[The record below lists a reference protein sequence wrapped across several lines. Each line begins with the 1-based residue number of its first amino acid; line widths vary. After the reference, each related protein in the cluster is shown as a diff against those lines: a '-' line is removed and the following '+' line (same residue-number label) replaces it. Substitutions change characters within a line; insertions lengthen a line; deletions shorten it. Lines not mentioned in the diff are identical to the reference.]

1 MESKRLAMLLVV
13 LLRLG
18 GRLCEGCLEE
28 ERTALFQLKPFFS
41 FIDVGFYSIG
51 EKDSSSNC
59 CEWKRV
65 KCNLITKRVTHL
77 SLNVSNIIMFD
88 DITLLEPSW
97 DDVIYPNPINEMYHD
112 SWRNK
117 MKSWY
122 LNASLFLPFKE
133 LHMLSLSGNLIAG
146 CVHNEGFERLSL
158 ELNKLKILDL
168 SYNNFNDSILS
179 SLSELSSLKSL
190 NLAGNLL
197 TGTNPVNEKKGP
209 KLSKLEVLD
218 LSDNM
223 LNNSIFSS
231 LGMLSNLKYL
241 YLDYNKLEG
250 RIHMKGKGELGL
262 IKLEVLA
269 LNDNHLNRDVLPS
282 LAALPNLKSLYL
294 DRNRLAGQIH
304 IKDLNALKSL
314 EELRLSSNGVTGFA
328 PSQAEL
334 RLMNLKVVDLSDNL
348 FNNTIFSSLAGL
360 SNLKTLT
367 LWSVRGPID
376 INGGLRNLE
385 ELHMSC
391 YSGCTFNLRPPLL
404 PSLKT
409 LYLKGFSFNLTTIAS
424 PSHNKWQNLANLT
437 LEDSSLPLNFLP
449 TLSSLKYLHL
459 SSCYVNDNF
468 MHDFCKMT
476 NLRELFISGNNLK
489 GSLPMCFSNL
499 TSLEI
504 LDLSFNDLSGN
515 ISALKSLASLQWLDL
530 SYNKLQIPSS
540 LGYLFNLSKLQ
551 YLSASNNIIYVDEMH
566 SVAPRFQLRE
576 ISLSCCGNG
585 GSFPQF
591 LNHQHDLVD
600 VTLSHT
606 HFKVNQFPFWL
617 LENNTN
623 LKRLYLVNCSLSGP
637 FQVPFPSH
645 LVLEDLDIS
654 NNFFSGNIPTE
665 IGARLPSLSSLNMSK
680 NDFNGSIPSS
690 FGDMSS
696 LQILDLSN
704 NQLFGG
710 IPEHLAWGCS
720 SLEILAL
727 SNNTLQGPIFSSNFS
742 LMSLSKLQLNGNN
755 FSGMIP
761 NALSN
766 CSFLGTLD
774 LSNNYLFG
782 KIPSWI
788 ESMYSLST
796 FDVSRN
802 QLSGRIPQW
811 MGNTSNLGQIDVAD
825 NHLQG
830 LIPRAFCNLNRQLQ
844 FLDLSM
850 NNFSGILP
858 SCFKPSNIEEVYLSK
873 NMLQG
878 PLPNAFRKSSFLVTL
893 DLSYNHF
900 SGHIPNWI
908 SNLSQLSYL
917 LLKRNH
923 FEGEIP
929 IQLCKLPHLSL
940 IDLSLNNLSGGIPSC
955 LKVTAL
961 NKVPDNYSWISYN
974 YLGANWS
981 ISIEESIEYTIKS
994 RSDTYKKKILQYM
1007 SGIDLSC
1014 NKLTGEIP
1022 HEIKNIL
1029 MLFTLNLSH
1038 NSLTG
1043 PIPRAFSN
1051 LRDIESLDLSYN
1063 NLTGNIPPEFAL
1075 LHFLQYFNVSYN
1087 NLSGKTPER
1096 IGQLGTFDES
1106 SYVGNPFLCGS
1117 LVGKNCSPI
1126 APPKAPSDS
1135 AKDHGF
1141 IDMDAFYASFFACYI
1156 VVLLCIGAVLYIN
1169 PYWRQAWFYYVQMT
1183 INSCYYFVMD
1193 NLSRK
1198 FGC

>member
-41 FIDVGFYSIG
+41 FIDV
-51 EKDSSSNC
+51 DSSSNC
-59 CEWKRV
+59 C
-65 KCNLITKRVTHL
+65 
-77 SLNVSNIIMFD
+77 
-88 DITLLEPSW
+88 
-97 DDVIYPNPINEMYHD
+97 
-112 SWRNK
+112 
-117 MKSWY
+117 
-122 LNASLFLPFKE
+122 
-133 LHMLSLSGNLIAG
+133 
-146 CVHNEGFERLSL
+146 FEKLSL
-158 ELNKLKILDL
+158 ELNKLEILDL
-168 SYNNFNDSILS
+168 SYNKFNDSILS

-190 NLAGNLL
+190 NLADNLL
-197 TGTNPVNEKKGP
+197 TGANPVN
-209 KLSKLEVLD
+209 
-218 LSDNM
+218 
-223 LNNSIFSS
+223 
-231 LGMLSNLKYL
+231 
-241 YLDYNKLEG
+241 
-250 RIHMKGKGELGL
+250 GKGELGL
-262 IKLEVLA
+262 IKLEVLGLVNNR
-269 LNDNHLNRDVLPS
+269 LNNDVFPS
-282 LAALPNLKSLYL
+282 LAGLPNLKFLYL
-294 DRNRLAGQIH
+294 DGNKLAGQVQ
-304 IKDLNALKSL
+304 IKDLNALKYL
-314 EELRLSSNGVTGFA
+314 EELRLSGNGVTGFA
-328 PSQAEL
+328 PSQ
-334 RLMNLKVVDLSDNL
+334 
-348 FNNTIFSSLAGL
+348 
-360 SNLKTLT
+360 
-367 LWSVRGPID
+367 
-376 INGGLRNLE
+376 
-385 ELHMSC
+385 
-391 YSGCTFNLRPPLL
+391 
-404 PSLKT
+404 
-409 LYLKGFSFNLTTIAS
+409 
-424 PSHNKWQNLANLT
+424 
-437 LEDSSLPLNFLP
+437 
-449 TLSSLKYLHL
+449 
-459 SSCYVNDNF
+459 
-468 MHDFCKMT
+468 DFCKMT
-476 NLRELFISGNNLK
+476 NLRELFNSNNNLK

-499 TSLEI
+499 TSLER

-591 LNHQHDLVD
+591 LYHQHDLVD
-600 VTLSHT
+600 VTLSHI

-623 LKRLYLVNCSLSGP
+623 LKRLHLVNCSLSGP

-665 IGARLPSLSSLNMSK
+665 IGAHLPSLSSLNMSK

-727 SNNTLQGPIFSSNFS
+727 SNNTLQGPIFSTNFS
-742 LMSLSKLQLNGNN
+742 LMSLSQLQLNGNN

-761 NALSN
+761 NALS
-766 CSFLGTLD
+766 
-774 LSNNYLFG
+774 
-782 KIPSWI
+782 K
-788 ESMYSLST
+788 YSLST

-802 QLSGRIPQW
+802 QLCGRIPKW
-811 MGNTSNLGQIDVAD
+811 MGNTSILGQIDVAD

-878 PLPNAFRKSSFLVTL
+878 PLPKAFRKSSFLVTL

-961 NKVPDNYSWISYN
+961 NKVPDHYSWISYN
-974 YLGANWS
+974 FLGANRS

-994 RSDTYKKKILQYM
+994 RSYTYKKRILQYM

-1126 APPKAPSDS
+1126 APPKAPSES

-1156 VVLLCIGAVLYIN
+1156 VVLLCIGSVLYIN

-1193 NLSRK
+1193 NLPRK

>member
-1 MESKRLAMLLVV
+1 M
-13 LLRLG
+13 
-18 GRLCEGCLEE
+18 
-28 ERTALFQLKPFFS
+28 
-41 FIDVGFYSIG
+41 
-51 EKDSSSNC
+51 
-59 CEWKRV
+59 
-65 KCNLITKRVTHL
+65 
-77 SLNVSNIIMFD
+77 
-88 DITLLEPSW
+88 
-97 DDVIYPNPINEMYHD
+97 
-112 SWRNK
+112 
-117 MKSWY
+117 
-122 LNASLFLPFKE
+122 
-133 LHMLSLSGNLIAG
+133 
-146 CVHNEGFERLSL
+146 
-158 ELNKLKILDL
+158 
-168 SYNNFNDSILS
+168 
-179 SLSELSSLKSL
+179 
-190 NLAGNLL
+190 
-197 TGTNPVNEKKGP
+197 
-209 KLSKLEVLD
+209 
-218 LSDNM
+218 
-223 LNNSIFSS
+223 
-231 LGMLSNLKYL
+231 
-241 YLDYNKLEG
+241 
-250 RIHMKGKGELGL
+250 
-262 IKLEVLA
+262 
-269 LNDNHLNRDVLPS
+269 
-282 LAALPNLKSLYL
+282 
-294 DRNRLAGQIH
+294 
-304 IKDLNALKSL
+304 
-314 EELRLSSNGVTGFA
+314 
-328 PSQAEL
+328 
-334 RLMNLKVVDLSDNL
+334 
-348 FNNTIFSSLAGL
+348 
-360 SNLKTLT
+360 
-367 LWSVRGPID
+367 
-376 INGGLRNLE
+376 
-385 ELHMSC
+385 
-391 YSGCTFNLRPPLL
+391 
-404 PSLKT
+404 
-409 LYLKGFSFNLTTIAS
+409 
-424 PSHNKWQNLANLT
+424 
-437 LEDSSLPLNFLP
+437 
-449 TLSSLKYLHL
+449 
-459 SSCYVNDNF
+459 
-468 MHDFCKMT
+468 
-476 NLRELFISGNNLK
+476 
-489 GSLPMCFSNL
+489 
-499 TSLEI
+499 
-504 LDLSFNDLSGN
+504 
-515 ISALKSLASLQWLDL
+515 SALKSLVSLQWLDL

-551 YLSASNNIIYVDEMH
+551 YLSASNNFIYVDEMH
-566 SVAPRFQLRE
+566 SVAPRFQLRV

-591 LNHQHDLVD
+591 LYHQHDLVD
-600 VTLSHT
+600 VTLSHI

-623 LKRLYLVNCSLSGP
+623 LKRLHLVNCSLSGP

-665 IGARLPSLSSLNMSK
+665 IGAHLPSLSFLNMSK

-696 LQILDLSN
+696 LQILDFSN

-727 SNNTLQGPIFSSNFS
+727 SNNTLQGPIFSTNFS
-742 LMSLSKLQLNGNN
+742 LMSLSLLQLNGNN

-774 LSNNYLFG
+774 LSNNYLF
-782 KIPSWI
+782 
-788 ESMYSLST
+788 
-796 FDVSRN
+796 
-802 QLSGRIPQW
+802 
-811 MGNTSNLGQIDVAD
+811 D

-844 FLDLSM
+844 ILDLSM
-850 NNFSGILP
+850 NNFSGIRP

-908 SNLSQLSYL
+908 SDLSQLSYL

-940 IDLSLNNLSGGIPSC
+940 IDLSMNNLSGGIPSC

-961 NKVPDNYSWISYN
+961 NKVPDLYSWISFN
-974 YLGANWS
+974 YLGANRS

-994 RSDTYKKKILQYM
+994 RSYTYKKRILQYM
-1007 SGIDLSC
+1007 PGIDLSC
-1014 NKLTGEIP
+1014 NKFTGEIP

-1029 MLFTLNLSH
+1029 MLYTLNLSH

-1043 PIPRAFSN
+1043 PIPRAFAN
-1051 LRDIESLDLSYN
+1051 LRDIESLDLSYY
-1063 NLTGNIPPEFAL
+1063 NLTGNIPPEYAL
-1075 LHFLQYFNVSYN
+1075 LHFLQYFNVSY

-1106 SYVGNPFLCGS
+1106 NYVGNPFLCGS

-1156 VVLLCIGAVLYIN
+1156 VVLLCIRAVLYVN

-1193 NLSRK
+1193 NLPRN

>member
-1 MESKRLAMLLVV
+1 
-13 LLRLG
+13 
-18 GRLCEGCLEE
+18 
-28 ERTALFQLKPFFS
+28 
-41 FIDVGFYSIG
+41 
-51 EKDSSSNC
+51 
-59 CEWKRV
+59 
-65 KCNLITKRVTHL
+65 
-77 SLNVSNIIMFD
+77 
-88 DITLLEPSW
+88 
-97 DDVIYPNPINEMYHD
+97 
-112 SWRNK
+112 
-117 MKSWY
+117 
-122 LNASLFLPFKE
+122 
-133 LHMLSLSGNLIAG
+133 
-146 CVHNEGFERLSL
+146 
-158 ELNKLKILDL
+158 
-168 SYNNFNDSILS
+168 
-179 SLSELSSLKSL
+179 
-190 NLAGNLL
+190 
-197 TGTNPVNEKKGP
+197 
-209 KLSKLEVLD
+209 
-218 LSDNM
+218 
-223 LNNSIFSS
+223 
-231 LGMLSNLKYL
+231 
-241 YLDYNKLEG
+241 
-250 RIHMKGKGELGL
+250 
-262 IKLEVLA
+262 
-269 LNDNHLNRDVLPS
+269 
-282 LAALPNLKSLYL
+282 
-294 DRNRLAGQIH
+294 
-304 IKDLNALKSL
+304 
-314 EELRLSSNGVTGFA
+314 
-328 PSQAEL
+328 
-334 RLMNLKVVDLSDNL
+334 MNLKVVDLSNNL
-348 FNNTIFSSLAGL
+348 FNNTILSSLAGL
-360 SNLKTLT
+360 SNFRTLT
-367 LWSVRGPID
+367 LGNVRGSID
-376 INGGLRNLE
+376 MNDGLRNLE

-391 YSGCTFNLRPPLL
+391 HSGCTFNLHPLLL

-409 LYLKGFSFNLTTIAS
+409 LSLEGFSFNLTTIAS
-424 PSHNKWQNLANLT
+424 PSHNKWQILANLVDLI
-437 LEDSSLPLNFLP
+437 LEDSSLPLNFIP

-459 SSCYVNDNF
+459 SSCYVNDSFF
-468 MHDFCKMT
+468 MHEKQNLRNLKELRLEYSSLPSNFIQVIGPLTSLKKFYSSLDGNINQSFSMNDFCKMT
-476 NLRELFISGNNLK
+476 NLRELFISNNNLK

-499 TSLEI
+499 TSLER

-591 LNHQHDLVD
+591 LYHQHDLVD
-600 VTLSHT
+600 VTLSHI

-623 LKRLYLVNCSLSGP
+623 LKRLHLVNCSLSGP

-665 IGARLPSLSSLNMSK
+665 IGAHLPSLSSLNMSK

-727 SNNTLQGPIFSSNFS
+727 SNNTLQGPIFSTNFS
-742 LMSLSKLQLNGNN
+742 LMSLSQLQLNGNN

-774 LSNNYLFG
+774 LGNNYLFG

-802 QLSGRIPQW
+802 QLCGRIPKW
-811 MGNTSNLGQIDVAD
+811 VGNTSILGQIDVAD

-878 PLPNAFRKSSFLVTL
+878 PLPKAFRKSSFLVTL

-961 NKVPDNYSWISYN
+961 NKVSDHYSWISYN
-974 YLGANWS
+974 FLGANRS

-994 RSDTYKKKILQYM
+994 RSYTYKKRILQYM
-1007 SGIDLSC
+1007 AGIDLSC

-1126 APPKAPSDS
+1126 APPKAPSES

-1156 VVLLCIGAVLYIN
+1156 VVLLCIGSVLYIN

-1193 NLSRK
+1193 NLPRK

>member
-1 MESKRLAMLLVV
+1 
-13 LLRLG
+13 
-18 GRLCEGCLEE
+18 
-28 ERTALFQLKPFFS
+28 
-41 FIDVGFYSIG
+41 
-51 EKDSSSNC
+51 
-59 CEWKRV
+59 
-65 KCNLITKRVTHL
+65 
-77 SLNVSNIIMFD
+77 
-88 DITLLEPSW
+88 
-97 DDVIYPNPINEMYHD
+97 
-112 SWRNK
+112 
-117 MKSWY
+117 
-122 LNASLFLPFKE
+122 
-133 LHMLSLSGNLIAG
+133 
-146 CVHNEGFERLSL
+146 
-158 ELNKLKILDL
+158 
-168 SYNNFNDSILS
+168 
-179 SLSELSSLKSL
+179 
-190 NLAGNLL
+190 
-197 TGTNPVNEKKGP
+197 
-209 KLSKLEVLD
+209 
-218 LSDNM
+218 
-223 LNNSIFSS
+223 
-231 LGMLSNLKYL
+231 
-241 YLDYNKLEG
+241 
-250 RIHMKGKGELGL
+250 
-262 IKLEVLA
+262 
-269 LNDNHLNRDVLPS
+269 
-282 LAALPNLKSLYL
+282 
-294 DRNRLAGQIH
+294 
-304 IKDLNALKSL
+304 
-314 EELRLSSNGVTGFA
+314 
-328 PSQAEL
+328 
-334 RLMNLKVVDLSDNL
+334 
-348 FNNTIFSSLAGL
+348 
-360 SNLKTLT
+360 
-367 LWSVRGPID
+367 
-376 INGGLRNLE
+376 
-385 ELHMSC
+385 
-391 YSGCTFNLRPPLL
+391 
-404 PSLKT
+404 
-409 LYLKGFSFNLTTIAS
+409 
-424 PSHNKWQNLANLT
+424 
-437 LEDSSLPLNFLP
+437 
-449 TLSSLKYLHL
+449 
-459 SSCYVNDNF
+459 
-468 MHDFCKMT
+468 MT
-476 NLRELFISGNNLK
+476 NLRELFFSGNNLN

-499 TSLEI
+499 TSLEK

-515 ISALKSLASLQWLDL
+515 MSALKSLASLQWLDL

-566 SVAPRFQLRE
+566 SMAPRFQLRV

-591 LNHQHDLVD
+591 LYHQHDLVD
-600 VTLSHT
+600 VTLPHI
-606 HFKVNQFPFWL
+606 HFK
-617 LENNTN
+617 
-623 LKRLYLVNCSLSGP
+623 
-637 FQVPFPSH
+637 
-645 LVLEDLDIS
+645 DLDIS

-665 IGARLPSLSSLNMSK
+665 IGAHLPSLSFLNMSK

-727 SNNTLQGPIFSSNFS
+727 SNNTLQGPIFSTNFS
-742 LMSLSKLQLNGNN
+742 LINGNN

-811 MGNTSNLGQIDVAD
+811 MGNTSNLGQIGVAD

-940 IDLSLNNLSGGIPSC
+940 IDLSMNNLSGGIPSC

-961 NKVPDNYSWISYN
+961 NKVPDHYSWISYN
-974 YLGANWS
+974 YLGANRS

-994 RSDTYKKKILQYM
+994 RSYTYKKRILQYM

-1029 MLFTLNLSH
+1029 MLYTLNLSH

-1063 NLTGNIPPEFAL
+1063 NLTGNIPPEYTL

-1087 NLSGKTPER
+1087 NLSGKTPEK

-1126 APPKAPSDS
+1126 APPKAPSDG

-1156 VVLLCIGAVLYIN
+1156 VVLLCIGALLYIN

-1193 NLSRK
+1193 NLPRN

>member
-1 MESKRLAMLLVV
+1 M
-13 LLRLG
+13 
-18 GRLCEGCLEE
+18 
-28 ERTALFQLKPFFS
+28 
-41 FIDVGFYSIG
+41 
-51 EKDSSSNC
+51 
-59 CEWKRV
+59 
-65 KCNLITKRVTHL
+65 
-77 SLNVSNIIMFD
+77 
-88 DITLLEPSW
+88 
-97 DDVIYPNPINEMYHD
+97 
-112 SWRNK
+112 
-117 MKSWY
+117 
-122 LNASLFLPFKE
+122 
-133 LHMLSLSGNLIAG
+133 
-146 CVHNEGFERLSL
+146 
-158 ELNKLKILDL
+158 
-168 SYNNFNDSILS
+168 
-179 SLSELSSLKSL
+179 
-190 NLAGNLL
+190 
-197 TGTNPVNEKKGP
+197 
-209 KLSKLEVLD
+209 
-218 LSDNM
+218 
-223 LNNSIFSS
+223 
-231 LGMLSNLKYL
+231 
-241 YLDYNKLEG
+241 
-250 RIHMKGKGELGL
+250 GL

-269 LNDNHLNRDVLPS
+269 LTDNHLNNDVFPS

-294 DRNRLAGQIH
+294 DGNRLAGQIH
-304 IKDLNALKSL
+304 IKDLNALKYL
-314 EELRLSSNGVTGFA
+314 EELGLSGNGVTGFA

-334 RLMNLKVVDLSDNL
+334 RLMNLKVVDLGDNL
-348 FNNTIFSSLAGL
+348 FNNTILSSLAGL
-360 SNLKTLT
+360 SNLKALT
-367 LWSVRGPID
+367 LWNVRGSID
-376 INGGLRNLE
+376 MNDGLRNLE

-391 YSGCTFNLRPPLL
+391 YSGCTFNLHPPLL

-409 LYLKGFSFNLTTIAS
+409 LSLKGFSFNLTTVAS
-424 PSHNKWQNLANLT
+424 PSHNKWQILANLVDLI
-437 LEDSSLPLNFLP
+437 LEDSSLPLNFIP

-459 SSCYVNDNF
+459 SSCYVNDSFF
-468 MHDFCKMT
+468 MHDFCTMT
-476 NLRELFISGNNLK
+476 NLRELFFSGNNLK

-499 TSLEI
+499 TSLEK

-515 ISALKSLASLQWLDL
+515 MSALKSLASLQWLDL

-591 LNHQHDLVD
+591 LYHQHDLVD
-600 VTLSHT
+600 VTLSHI
-606 HFKVNQFPFWL
+606 HFK
-617 LENNTN
+617 
-623 LKRLYLVNCSLSGP
+623 
-637 FQVPFPSH
+637 
-645 LVLEDLDIS
+645 DLDIS

-665 IGARLPSLSSLNMSK
+665 IGAHLPSLSSLNMSK

-727 SNNTLQGPIFSSNFS
+727 SNNTLQGPIFSTNFS
-742 LMSLSKLQLNGNN
+742 LMSLSQLQLNGNN

-940 IDLSLNNLSGGIPSC
+940 IDLSMNNLSGGIPSC

-961 NKVPDNYSWISYN
+961 NKVPDHYSWISYN
-974 YLGANWS
+974 FLGANRS

-994 RSDTYKKKILQYM
+994 RSYTYKKRILQYM

-1029 MLFTLNLSH
+1029 MLYTLNLSH
-1038 NSLTG
+1038 NSLIG

-1063 NLTGNIPPEFAL
+1063 NLTGNIPPEYAL

-1087 NLSGKTPER
+1087 NLSGKTPEK

-1126 APPKAPSDS
+1126 APPKAPSDG

-1156 VVLLCIGAVLYIN
+1156 VVLLCIGAVSYIN
-1169 PYWRQAWFYYVQMT
+1169 PYWRQAWLYYVQMT

-1193 NLSRK
+1193 NLPRN

>member
-1 MESKRLAMLLVV
+1 MLSEQMEPKRLAMLLVV

-41 FIDVGFYSIG
+41 FIDV
-51 EKDSSSNC
+51 DSSSNC
-59 CEWKRV
+59 CEWERV
-65 KCNLITKRVTHL
+65 KCNLITNRVTHL
-77 SLNVSNIIMFD
+77 FLNVSNIIIVED
-88 DITLLEPSW
+88 VEPSW
-97 DDVIYPNPINEMYHD
+97 DDIIYTKPINDMYYD
-112 SWRNK
+112 GWRNK
-117 MKSWY
+117 MKFWY

-133 LHMLSLSGNLIAG
+133 LHTLSLSGNFIVG
-146 CVHNEGFERLSL
+146 CVHNEGFEKLSL
-158 ELNKLKILDL
+158 ELNKLEILDL

-190 NLAGNLL
+190 NLVDNLL
-197 TGTNPVNEKKGP
+197 TGTNPINGIKMLSKLNQLEILDLSNHYDLGNNVLSLLNDFASLKSLRLQDCGLKGTINMLEFNNMMNLKELYLCENKIKSLGSLFHEKEGP
-209 KLSKLEVLD
+209 KLTKLEVLD

-223 LNNSIFSS
+223 LNNSIFSY
-231 LGMLSNLKYL
+231 LGVLSNLKYL
-241 YLDYNKLEG
+241 YLDYNKLKG
-250 RIHMKGKGELGL
+250 RIHMK
-262 IKLEVLA
+262 
-269 LNDNHLNRDVLPS
+269 
-282 LAALPNLKSLYL
+282 
-294 DRNRLAGQIH
+294 
-304 IKDLNALKSL
+304 
-314 EELRLSSNGVTGFA
+314 
-328 PSQAEL
+328 
-334 RLMNLKVVDLSDNL
+334 
-348 FNNTIFSSLAGL
+348 
-360 SNLKTLT
+360 
-367 LWSVRGPID
+367 
-376 INGGLRNLE
+376 
-385 ELHMSC
+385 
-391 YSGCTFNLRPPLL
+391 
-404 PSLKT
+404 
-409 LYLKGFSFNLTTIAS
+409 
-424 PSHNKWQNLANLT
+424 
-437 LEDSSLPLNFLP
+437 
-449 TLSSLKYLHL
+449 
-459 SSCYVNDNF
+459 
-468 MHDFCKMT
+468 DFCKMT
-476 NLRELFISGNNLK
+476 NLRELFISNNNLK

-499 TSLEI
+499 TSLER

-591 LNHQHDLVD
+591 LYHQHDLVD
-600 VTLSHT
+600 VTLSHI

-623 LKRLYLVNCSLSGP
+623 LKRLHLVNCSLSGP

-665 IGARLPSLSSLNMSK
+665 IGAHLPSLSSLNMSK

-727 SNNTLQGPIFSSNFS
+727 SNNTLQGPIFSTNFS
-742 LMSLSKLQLNGNN
+742 LMSLSQLQLNGNN

-802 QLSGRIPQW
+802 QLCGRIPKW
-811 MGNTSNLGQIDVAD
+811 MGNTSILGQIDVAD

-878 PLPNAFRKSSFLVTL
+878 PLPKAFRKSSFLVTL

-961 NKVPDNYSWISYN
+961 NKVPDHYSWISYN
-974 YLGANWS
+974 FLGANRS

-994 RSDTYKKKILQYM
+994 RSYTYKKRILQYM
-1007 SGIDLSC
+1007 AGIDLSC

-1106 SYVGNPFLCGS
+1106 SYVGNPFLCG
-1117 LVGKNCSPI
+1117 
-1126 APPKAPSDS
+1126 
-1135 AKDHGF
+1135 
-1141 IDMDAFYASFFACYI
+1141 
-1156 VVLLCIGAVLYIN
+1156 
-1169 PYWRQAWFYYVQMT
+1169 
-1183 INSCYYFVMD
+1183 
-1193 NLSRK
+1193 
-1198 FGC
+1198 

>member
-1 MESKRLAMLLVV
+1 
-13 LLRLG
+13 
-18 GRLCEGCLEE
+18 
-28 ERTALFQLKPFFS
+28 
-41 FIDVGFYSIG
+41 
-51 EKDSSSNC
+51 
-59 CEWKRV
+59 
-65 KCNLITKRVTHL
+65 
-77 SLNVSNIIMFD
+77 
-88 DITLLEPSW
+88 
-97 DDVIYPNPINEMYHD
+97 
-112 SWRNK
+112 
-117 MKSWY
+117 
-122 LNASLFLPFKE
+122 
-133 LHMLSLSGNLIAG
+133 
-146 CVHNEGFERLSL
+146 
-158 ELNKLKILDL
+158 
-168 SYNNFNDSILS
+168 
-179 SLSELSSLKSL
+179 
-190 NLAGNLL
+190 
-197 TGTNPVNEKKGP
+197 
-209 KLSKLEVLD
+209 
-218 LSDNM
+218 M
-223 LNNSIFSS
+223 LNNSIFSY
-231 LGMLSNLKYL
+231 LGVLSNLKYL
-241 YLDYNKLEG
+241 YLDYNKLKG
-250 RIHMKGKGELGL
+250 RIHMKDLNSLKYLK
-262 IKLEVLA
+262 KLELSGNKVQ
-269 LNDNHLNRDVLPS
+269 
-282 LAALPNLKSLYL
+282 NLFHPK
-294 DRNRLAGQIH
+294 
-304 IKDLNALKSL
+304 
-314 EELRLSSNGVTGFA
+314 
-328 PSQAEL
+328 L
-334 RLMNLKVVDLSDNL
+334 RLMNLKVVDLSNNL
-348 FNNTIFSSLAGL
+348 FNNTILSSLAGL
-360 SNLKTLT
+360 SNLRTLT
-367 LWSVRGPID
+367 LGNVRGSID
-376 INGGLRNLE
+376 MNDGLRNLE

-391 YSGCTFNLRPPLL
+391 HSE
-404 PSLKT
+404 
-409 LYLKGFSFNLTTIAS
+409 
-424 PSHNKWQNLANLT
+424 WQNLANLVDLI
-437 LEDSSLPLNFLP
+437 LEDSSLPLNFIP

-459 SSCYVNDNF
+459 SSCYVNDSFF
-468 MHDFCKMT
+468 MHEKQNLRNLKELLLEYSSLPSNFIQVIGPLTSLNLKNFTHFFKMT
-476 NLRELFISGNNLK
+476 NLRELFISNNNLK

-499 TSLEI
+499 TSLER

-591 LNHQHDLVD
+591 LYHQHDLVD
-600 VTLSHT
+600 VTLSHI

-623 LKRLYLVNCSLSGP
+623 LKRLHLVNCSLSGP

-665 IGARLPSLSSLNMSK
+665 IGAHLPSLSSLNMSK

-727 SNNTLQGPIFSSNFS
+727 SNNTLQGPIFSTNFS
-742 LMSLSKLQLNGNN
+742 LMSLSQLQLNGNN

-802 QLSGRIPQW
+802 QLCGRIPKW
-811 MGNTSNLGQIDVAD
+811 MGHTSILGQIDVAD

-878 PLPNAFRKSSFLVTL
+878 PLPKAFRKSSFLVTL

-961 NKVPDNYSWISYN
+961 NKVPDHYSWISYN
-974 YLGANWS
+974 FLGANRS

-994 RSDTYKKKILQYM
+994 RSYTYKKRILQYM
-1007 SGIDLSC
+1007 AGIDLSC

-1126 APPKAPSDS
+1126 APPKAPSES

-1156 VVLLCIGAVLYIN
+1156 VVLLCIGSVLYIN

-1183 INSCYYFVMD
+1183 INSCYYCVMD
-1193 NLSRK
+1193 NLPRK

>member
-1 MESKRLAMLLVV
+1 MY
-13 LLRLG
+13 
-18 GRLCEGCLEE
+18 
-28 ERTALFQLKPFFS
+28 LFF
-41 FIDVGFYSIG
+41 
-51 EKDSSSNC
+51 
-59 CEWKRV
+59 
-65 KCNLITKRVTHL
+65 
-77 SLNVSNIIMFD
+77 
-88 DITLLEPSW
+88 
-97 DDVIYPNPINEMYHD
+97 
-112 SWRNK
+112 
-117 MKSWY
+117 
-122 LNASLFLPFKE
+122 A
-133 LHMLSLSGNLIAG
+133 
-146 CVHNEGFERLSL
+146 GFEKLSL
-158 ELNKLKILDL
+158 ELNKLEILDL

-190 NLAGNLL
+190 NLANNLL
-197 TGTNPVNEKKGP
+197 TGTNPVNGIKMLSKLNQLETLDLSNHYGLGNNVLSLLDGFASLKSLRLQDCGLKGTVNILEFSNLMNLKELYLCKNKIKSLGSLFYDKNGP
-209 KLSKLEVLD
+209 KLNKLEVLD
-218 LSDNM
+218 LSENM

-231 LGMLSNLKYL
+231 LGALSNLKYL
-241 YLDYNKLEG
+241 YLYHNKLKG
-250 RIHMKGKGELGL
+250 RIHMK
-262 IKLEVLA
+262 
-269 LNDNHLNRDVLPS
+269 
-282 LAALPNLKSLYL
+282 
-294 DRNRLAGQIH
+294 
-304 IKDLNALKSL
+304 DLNSLRYLK
-314 EELRLSSNGVTGFA
+314 ELDLSDNKVTEFV

-334 RLMNLKVVDLSDNL
+334 RLMNLKVVDLGDNL
-348 FNNTIFSSLAGL
+348 FNNTILSSLAGL
-360 SNLKTLT
+360 SNLKALT
-367 LWSVRGPID
+367 LWNVRGSID
-376 INGGLRNLE
+376 MNDGLRNLE

-391 YSGCTFNLRPPLL
+391 YSE
-404 PSLKT
+404 
-409 LYLKGFSFNLTTIAS
+409 
-424 PSHNKWQNLANLT
+424 WQILANLVDLI
-437 LEDSSLPLNFLP
+437 LEDSSLPLNFIP

-459 SSCYVNDNF
+459 SSCYVNDSFF
-468 MHDFCKMT
+468 MHERQ
-476 NLRELFISGNNLK
+476 NLRNLEELLLEYSSLPSNFIQVIGPLTSLK
-489 GSLPMCFSNL
+489 KFYSPLPLLPMCFSNL
-499 TSLEI
+499 TSLEK

-515 ISALKSLASLQWLDL
+515 MSALKSLASLQWLDL

-566 SVAPRFQLRE
+566 SVAPRFQLRV

-591 LNHQHDLVD
+591 LYHQHDLVD
-600 VTLSHT
+600 VTLSHI

-623 LKRLYLVNCSLSGP
+623 LKRLHLVNCSLSGP

-665 IGARLPSLSSLNMSK
+665 IGAHLPSLSSLNMSK

-710 IPEHLAWGCS
+710 IPEHFAWGCS
-720 SLEILAL
+720 LLEILAL
-727 SNNTLQGPIFSSNFS
+727 SNNTLQGPIFSTNFS
-742 LMSLSKLQLNGNN
+742 LMSLSQLQLNGNN

-940 IDLSLNNLSGGIPSC
+940 IDLSMNNLSGGIPSC

-961 NKVPDNYSWISYN
+961 NKVPDHYSWISYN
-974 YLGANWS
+974 FLGANRS

-994 RSDTYKKKILQYM
+994 RSYTYKKRILQYM

-1029 MLFTLNLSH
+1029 MLYTLNLSH
-1038 NSLTG
+1038 NSLIG

-1063 NLTGNIPPEFAL
+1063 NLTGNIPPEYAL

-1087 NLSGKTPER
+1087 NLSGKTPEK

-1126 APPKAPSDS
+1126 APPKAPSDG

-1156 VVLLCIGAVLYIN
+1156 VVLLCIGAVSYIN
-1169 PYWRQAWFYYVQMT
+1169 PYWRQAWLYYVQMT

-1193 NLSRK
+1193 NLPRN

>member
-1 MESKRLAMLLVV
+1 MHERVSYMLSEQMESKRLAMLLVV

-51 EKDSSSNC
+51 EKDRSWNC
-59 CEWKRV
+59 CEWERV

-77 SLNVSNIIMFD
+77 FLNDSNIIIFED
-88 DITLLEPSW
+88 VEPSW
-97 DDVIYPNPINEMYHD
+97 DMIYTKPTNDLYYY

-117 MKSWY
+117 MKFWY

-133 LHMLSLSGNLIAG
+133 LHMLSLSGNSIVG
-146 CVHNEGFERLSL
+146 CVHNEGFEKLSL
-158 ELNKLKILDL
+158 ELNKLEILDL

-190 NLAGNLL
+190 NLANNLL
-197 TGTNPVNEKKGP
+197 TGTNPVNDKNGP
-209 KLSKLEVLD
+209 KLNKLEVLD
-218 LSDNM
+218 LSENM

-231 LGMLSNLKYL
+231 LGALSNLKYL
-241 YLDYNKLEG
+241 YLYHNKLKG
-250 RIHMKGKGELGL
+250 RIHMK
-262 IKLEVLA
+262 
-269 LNDNHLNRDVLPS
+269 
-282 LAALPNLKSLYL
+282 
-294 DRNRLAGQIH
+294 
-304 IKDLNALKSL
+304 DLNSLRYLK
-314 EELRLSSNGVTGFA
+314 ELDLSDNKVTEFV

-334 RLMNLKVVDLSDNL
+334 RLMNLKVVDLGDNL
-348 FNNTIFSSLAGL
+348 FNNTILSSLAGL
-360 SNLKTLT
+360 SNLKALT
-367 LWSVRGPID
+367 LWNVRGSID
-376 INGGLRNLE
+376 MNDGLRNLE

-391 YSGCTFNLRPPLL
+391 YSE
-404 PSLKT
+404 
-409 LYLKGFSFNLTTIAS
+409 
-424 PSHNKWQNLANLT
+424 WQILANLVDLI
-437 LEDSSLPLNFLP
+437 LEDSSLPLNFIP

-459 SSCYVNDNF
+459 SSCYVNDSFF
-468 MHDFCKMT
+468 MHERQ
-476 NLRELFISGNNLK
+476 NLRNLEELLLEYSSLPSNFIQVIGPLTSLK
-489 GSLPMCFSNL
+489 KFYSPLPRSLPMCFSNL
-499 TSLEI
+499 TSLEK

-515 ISALKSLASLQWLDL
+515 MSALKSLASLQWLDL

-566 SVAPRFQLRE
+566 SVAPRFQLRV

-591 LNHQHDLVD
+591 LYHQHDLVD
-600 VTLSHT
+600 VTLSHI

-623 LKRLYLVNCSLSGP
+623 LKRLHLVNCSLSGP

-665 IGARLPSLSSLNMSK
+665 IGAHLPSLSSLNMSK

-710 IPEHLAWGCS
+710 IPEHFAWGCS
-720 SLEILAL
+720 LLEILAL
-727 SNNTLQGPIFSSNFS
+727 SKNTLQGPIFSTNFS
-742 LMSLSKLQLNGNN
+742 LMSLSQLQLNGNN

-940 IDLSLNNLSGGIPSC
+940 IDLSMNNLSGGIPSC

-961 NKVPDNYSWISYN
+961 NKVPDHYSWISYN
-974 YLGANWS
+974 FLGANRS

-994 RSDTYKKKILQYM
+994 RSYTYKKRILQYM

-1029 MLFTLNLSH
+1029 MLYTLNLSH
-1038 NSLTG
+1038 NSLIG

-1063 NLTGNIPPEFAL
+1063 NLTGNIPPEYAL

-1087 NLSGKTPER
+1087 NLSGKTPEK

-1126 APPKAPSDS
+1126 APPKAPSDG

-1156 VVLLCIGAVLYIN
+1156 VVLLCIGAVSYIN
-1169 PYWRQAWFYYVQMT
+1169 PYWRQAWLYYVQMT

-1193 NLSRK
+1193 NLPRN